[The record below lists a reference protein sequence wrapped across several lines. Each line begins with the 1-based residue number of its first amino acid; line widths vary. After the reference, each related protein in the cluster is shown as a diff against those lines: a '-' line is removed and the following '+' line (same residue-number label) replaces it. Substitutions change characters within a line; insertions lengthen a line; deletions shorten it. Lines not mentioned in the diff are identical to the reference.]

1 MNSHWSEFFR
11 DEYGRLSMS
20 RLLMFGS
27 FIVTSAV
34 MMAVPMNEGYFSMYL
49 GAYAGTYLIGKGI
62 DMKGASQKESKE

>member
-1 MNSHWSEFFR
+1 MGHWSEFFQ

-27 FIVTSAV
+27 FIVTSAI
-34 MMAVPMNEGYFSMYL
+34 MLIVPMNEGYFSMYL

-62 DMKGASQKESKE
+62 DMQGARKKEEKE

>member
-1 MNSHWSEFFR
+1 MGHWSEFFQ

-27 FIVTSAV
+27 FIVTSAI
-34 MMAVPMNEGYFSMYL
+34 MLIVPMNEGYFSMYL

-62 DMKGASQKESKE
+62 DMKGARQKEEKE